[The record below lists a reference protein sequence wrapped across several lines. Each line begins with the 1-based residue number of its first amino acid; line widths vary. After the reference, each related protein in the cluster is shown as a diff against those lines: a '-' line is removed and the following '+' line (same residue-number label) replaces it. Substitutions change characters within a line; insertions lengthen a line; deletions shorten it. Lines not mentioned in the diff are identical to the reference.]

1 MKIGILA
8 LQGDFREH
16 LNIVRACGSECIEVK
31 TGSDLEEITGL
42 IIPGGES
49 TTIGRLLDK
58 TGLGERIIELSKD
71 GLPIYGTC
79 AGAILLANEIINRE
93 QYKLGLMDIGVE
105 RNAYGRQAESF
116 EKEIAIDALGKEPY
130 KCVFIRA
137 PIIRNASSNVEV
149 LVRNDNEIIMARQ
162 GNILVTTFHPELTK
176 DLRVHEYFI
185 REYCK

>member
-16 LNIVRACGSECIEVK
+16 LNAVNACGAESIEVK
-31 TGSDLEEITGL
+31 TKSDLEEIAGL

-58 TGLGERIIELSKD
+58 TGLGESIVALAKD

-93 QYKLGLMDIGVE
+93 QYKLALMDISVE

-116 EKEIAIDALGKEPY
+116 EKEIMISALGKEPY

-137 PIIRNASSNVEV
+137 PIIRNASPNVEV
-149 LVRNDNEIIMARQ
+149 LARNNNEIIMVKQ
-162 GNILVTTFHPELTK
+162 GKLLVTTFHPELTN
-176 DLRVHEYFI
+176 DLRAHEYFVG
-185 REYCK
+185 EYCG